1 MSTTAPDARSASR
14 FVRLPRTPTPSRL
27 GRSTG
32 TVTAGSIPAARSATK
47 RLFLEVIALPFHPK
61 LQGCNFLLLAP
72 LIHSPKQKL
81 QACNFRAS
89 REPFLAQPRQMA
101 GPGRANV
108 DLNLRADPIKISQAT
123 IAQERKS
130 TSLTYKH

>member
-72 LIHSPKQKL
+72 LIHSPTHKL

-89 REPFLAQPRQMA
+89 RDHFLAQPRQMA

-108 DLNLRADPIKISQAT
+108 DLNHPTEPTNTSTAT
-123 IAQERKS
+123 IAPP
-130 TSLTYKH
+130 